1 MKKEILV
8 AAAVKLYEVGT
19 VSQERGAKMAY
30 QGLSLGKNYLG
41 FRFPPS
47 KQKKWPRSNKNL
59 VVSKLEFGRDQIKKW
74 PFPMNQLAV
83 SNGYKS
89 PRGSEYNGRE
99 LFVIWPFPNYKMVA
113 IIYKIGRF

>member
-1 MKKEILV
+1 MKKEILI

-41 FRFPPS
+41 FRFPLS

-74 PFPMNQLAV
+74 PFL
-83 SNGYKS
+83 
-89 PRGSEYNGRE
+89 
-99 LFVIWPFPNYKMVA
+99 NYKMVA
-113 IIYKIGRF
+113 IIYKIGRFQIFKPLCVLVPLWQMT